1 MPNLSY
7 TAIDDQ
13 ALFEERL
20 KNVPLA
26 PGVYIWKNREGQ
38 ILYVGKS
45 KVLRDRMR
53 SYFGA
58 PRGLSSKTR
67 RLVSNIADFE
77 IILTSSELEALL
89 LEMNLIKQ
97 HQPKYNILLKDNKSY
112 PFIRVTLHEAWPR
125 IFSTRTTPDDGSRYF
140 GPYSSAGAVRRVL
153 KELNRLFAFRPPYD
167 CKDEKFNRHRKL
179 GKPCMYHDIH
189 RCLGPCVPGLVE
201 QAEYRATIEAVC
213 RFLEGK
219 TEQIVRDLRRTMGA
233 AAEAM
238 QYERAAYIRDQI
250 RDIEQISQR
259 QQVLR
264 TVDTDQ
270 DVIAFAR
277 ENGSAVVQV
286 FYIRGG
292 KLIGS
297 EPFALQ
303 NTEDED
309 DQQLL
314 SSFLTQFYDS
324 AAQVPPNILL
334 AEHVEEPVIIE
345 QWLAQRGGHKVE
357 LQVPR
362 RGEKRK
368 LIDLAAQNARQKLEE
383 MRLQWLNTEQKAVA
397 SLSEIRDLL
406 GLPGLPARI
415 ECYDISNTQGTN
427 SVGAMVVFEHGEPKK
442 SRYRKFKIKTVAGAN
457 DVASMQEVL
466 RRRFKRAAEAAGE
479 EVGAGIQDPRRNP
492 AGDVGSTI
500 EELLEPTEG
509 EPAPPEQ
516 GQTGATQSSA
526 LKAAASKEQ
535 PTDDTWAELPDLIL
549 IDGGAGQLNG
559 AMEVLRELHFSHI
572 PTVGVVKGLH
582 RDRFDLLQPG
592 ASELIVLAR
601 DSAAL
606 RLIQTIDEETD
617 RFAKHYHRSLRTK
630 SALTSTLEE
639 IPGIGPKRRRALLKA
654 FGSLDGIRAATVEQL
669 AAVPGM
675 NRKSAAEL
683 KGLL

>member
-1 MPNLSY
+1 MPDLTN
-7 TAIDDQ
+7 TAIANPEAFQ
-13 ALFEERL
+13 ERL

-26 PGVYIWKNREGQ
+26 PGVYIWKDAFGK

-67 RLVSNIADFE
+67 RMVAQIADFD

-89 LEMNLIKQ
+89 LEMNMIKQ
-97 HQPKYNILLKDNKSY
+97 HRPKYNILLKDDKSY
-112 PFIRVTLHEAWPR
+112 PFIKITLQDSWPR
-125 IFSTRTTPDDGSRYF
+125 IFTTRKTSEDGARYF
-140 GPYSSAGAVRRVL
+140 GPYSSAGTVRRIL
-153 KELNRLFAFRPPYD
+153 KELNRLFAFRPPFD
-167 CKDEKFNRHRKL
+167 CKDDKFNRHRKL

-201 QAEYRATIEAVC
+201 REEYRATIDAVC

-219 TEQIVRDLRRTMGA
+219 TDQVVRDLRKNMERASESM
-233 AAEAM
+233 EF
-238 QYERAAYIRDQI
+238 ERAAFLRDQI
-250 RDIEQISQR
+250 RDIQKISER

-303 NTEDED
+303 NTEDEN
-309 DQQLL
+309 DQHML
-314 SSFLTQFYDS
+314 SSFLTQFYDT
-324 AAQVPPNILL
+324 AAMVPPNILL
-334 AEHVEEPVIIE
+334 ADHIEEPLIIE
-345 QWLAQRGGHKVE
+345 QWLSQKGGHKVE
-357 LQVPR
+357 IQVPR

-368 LIDLAAQNARQKLEE
+368 LIEMAEHNARQKLAEL
-383 MRLQWLNTEQKAVA
+383 RTQWLNSEQRAVA
-397 SLSEIRDLL
+397 GLSEVRDLI
-406 GLPGLPARI
+406 GLPGLPVRI

-442 SRYRKFKIKTVAGAN
+442 NRYRKFKIKTVVGAN
-457 DVASMQEVL
+457 DVASIQEVL
-466 RRRFKRAAEAAGE
+466 QRRFKRAAEASGE
-479 EVGAGIQDPRRNP
+479 VLSSEFSVMSSTDPQPNADANDPQQRAIDEAQAIQD
-492 AGDVGSTI
+492 DI
-500 EELLEPTEG
+500 ETVQNSKLK
-509 EPAPPEQ
+509 
-516 GQTGATQSSA
+516 TQNSHD
-526 LKAAASKEQ
+526 E
-535 PTDDTWAELPDLIL
+535 TWAEMPDLIL
-549 IDGGAGQLNG
+549 IDGGIGQLNG
-559 AMEVLRELHFSHI
+559 ALAVLRELGFDHI
-572 PTVGVVKGLH
+572 PTVGVVKGVH
-582 RDRFDLLQPG
+582 RDRFDLLLPG
-592 ASELIVLAR
+592 ATELIVLKR

-617 RFAKHYHRSLRTK
+617 RYAKNYHRSLRTK

-639 IPGIGPKRRRALLKA
+639 IPGIGPKRRQALMKA
-654 FGSLDGIRAATVEQL
+654 FGSLDGIRAATIEQL
-669 AAVPGM
+669 CAVPGM
-675 NRKSAAEL
+675 NKKSAEEL